1 MLRCLR
7 DIRCVRYVIIAVFGN
22 VVGSLFLPKPR
33 AKVQQFSHIHKQK
46 GYFFKKRMKD
56 RYAEGPFHCPTASLF
71 DRFAVRLLYSKTASL
86 SD

>member
-46 GYFFKKRMKD
+46 EQQINKLLRVILIQLRGKGTAFF
-56 RYAEGPFHCPTASLF
+56 
-71 DRFAVRLLYSKTASL
+71 
-86 SD
+86 

>member
-56 RYAEGPFHCPTASLF
+56 RYA
-71 DRFAVRLLYSKTASL
+71 DRPLR
-86 SD
+86 

>member
-22 VVGSLFLPKPR
+22 VVGSLFLPEPR

-56 RYAEGPFHCPTASLF
+56 RYAERPLTMFS
-71 DRFAVRLLYSKTASL
+71 VRPLQSKTASL

>member
-46 GYFFKKRMKD
+46 GYFFKKRM
-56 RYAEGPFHCPTASLF
+56 S
-71 DRFAVRLLYSKTASL
+71 DRFTVRLLYSKTASL